1 MPKKYFEK
9 STINIVVVWNKPKT
23 KKHDAGDG
31 NLFVLFH
38 MSIYICYIS
47 YYFDLLYFV
56 IVMIELIRKTNNMK
70 ESQKSKFDQNV
81 FLFFFYAKITKI
93 NN

>member
-38 MSIYICYIS
+38 MSIYIYAIYHIIS
-47 YYFDLLYFV
+47 ICCILL
-56 IVMIELIRKTNNMK
+56 L
-70 ESQKSKFDQNV
+70 
-81 FLFFFYAKITKI
+81 
-93 NN
+93 

>member
-1 MPKKYFEK
+1 MRPILNRARKKYFEK

-38 MSIYICYIS
+38 IIIN
-47 YYFDLLYFV
+47 LRGTV
-56 IVMIELIRKTNNMK
+56 
-70 ESQKSKFDQNV
+70 
-81 FLFFFYAKITKI
+81 AKYHTVPKI
-93 NN
+93 DDF